1 MRITAPTTTSPAR
14 LLRRGA
20 LHVATLAFVLVAFI
34 ATPWSTSLAS
44 ASSTKQSITHA
55 CGLISDALADGPDP
69 DVDPLGYALAQI
81 RPLAAIKTSDAAL
94 EKAIKRLSSAYAT
107 FYKDKG
113 KKLPSPLVRA
123 ANKQVE
129 KYCPGATS

>member
-1 MRITAPTTTSPAR
+1 MAAHAR
-14 LLRRGA
+14 LLRRVALPGA
-20 LHVATLAFVLVAFI
+20 TIAFVIMAFVT
-34 ATPWSTSLAS
+34 TPWSAPLAG

-55 CGLISDALADGPDP
+55 CGLVSDALADGPDP
-69 DVDPLGYALAQI
+69 DADPVGYALAQI

-107 FYKDKG
+107 FYKDRG
-113 KKLPSPLVRA
+113 KKLPSPLVKA